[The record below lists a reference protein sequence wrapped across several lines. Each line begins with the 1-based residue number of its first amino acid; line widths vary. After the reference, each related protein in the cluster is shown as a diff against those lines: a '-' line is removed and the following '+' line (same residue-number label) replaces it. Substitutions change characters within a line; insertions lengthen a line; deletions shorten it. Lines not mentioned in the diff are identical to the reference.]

1 MTIDEAIKHCEEK
14 AEEQEYV
21 SQIIVELHHEESER
35 EHKAACDACA
45 SDHRQ
50 LAEWL
55 KQLVRAKSMML
66 DTSHTLG
73 VMCDKV
79 SREIGCKECVYY
91 EDTNICRV
99 REWIKRLQFFSKSIK
114 G

>member
-45 SDHRQ
+45 ANHRQ

-55 KQLVRAKSMML
+55 TELKALKAADAQLKDVIRRIYIETTTDHYGNAYV
-66 DTSHTLG
+66 TLENI
-73 VMCDKV
+73 DKILTKTENMW
-79 SREIGCKECVYY
+79 S
-91 EDTNICRV
+91 
-99 REWIKRLQFFSKSIK
+99 
-114 G
+114 